1 MSTSARIAKREDD
14 GTVRS
19 VYCHF
24 DGYPSYAGKLLRHHY
39 TDPEIVDIV
48 MNFGNFSAL
57 EQHVSDISFY
67 ITAPSPMD
75 ERAMRHASTGDF
87 LEYGS
92 KSASE
97 YLYLFDQGRW
107 RCWSTWNGSEILLSE
122 ETDKEP
128 QF

>member
-24 DGYPSYAGKLLRHHY
+24 DGYPSYVGKLLRHHY
-39 TDPEIVDIV
+39 TDSEIVDIV
-48 MNFGNFSAL
+48 MNFGNFRAL
-57 EQHVSDISFY
+57 EEHVSDISFY
-67 ITAPSPMD
+67 ITASSPMD
-75 ERAMRHASTGDF
+75 ERAMRHASMGDF

-97 YLYLFDQGRW
+97 YLYLFDQNRW
-107 RCWSTWNGSEILLSE
+107 RCWSTWSGSEILLSE
-122 ETDKEP
+122 ETDKDP

>member
-24 DGYPSYAGKLLRHHY
+24 DGYPSYVGKLLRHHY
-39 TDPEIVDIV
+39 TDSEIVDIM
-48 MNFGNFSAL
+48 MNFGNFRAL
-57 EQHVSDISFY
+57 AEHVSDISFY
-67 ITAPSPMD
+67 ITESSPMD

-97 YLYLFDQGRW
+97 YLYLFDQNRW
-107 RCWSTWNGSEILLSE
+107 RCWSTWSGSEIQLSE
-122 ETDKEP
+122 ETDKDP

>member
-19 VYCHF
+19 VYCHY
-24 DGYPSYAGKLLRHHY
+24 DGYPSYAGKLLRHYY

-48 MNFGNFSAL
+48 MNFGNFRAL
-57 EQHVSDISFY
+57 EEHVSDISFY
-67 ITAPSPMD
+67 ITASSPMD
-75 ERAMRHASTGDF
+75 ERAMRHASMGDF

-97 YLYLFDQGRW
+97 YLYLFDQNRW
-107 RCWSTWNGSEILLSE
+107 RCWSTWSGGEIQLSE

>member
-19 VYCHF
+19 VYCHY
-24 DGYPSYAGKLLRHHY
+24 DGYPSYAGKLLRHYY

-48 MNFGNFSAL
+48 MNFGNFDAL
-57 EQHVSDISFY
+57 EQHVSDIDFY
-67 ITAPSPMD
+67 ITEGLVD
-75 ERAMRHASTGDF
+75 ELAMRHANTEDF

-97 YLYLFDQGRW
+97 YLYLFDQNRW
-107 RCWSTWNGSEILLSE
+107 RCWSTWIGSEIQLNE
-122 ETDKEP
+122 ETDKDP